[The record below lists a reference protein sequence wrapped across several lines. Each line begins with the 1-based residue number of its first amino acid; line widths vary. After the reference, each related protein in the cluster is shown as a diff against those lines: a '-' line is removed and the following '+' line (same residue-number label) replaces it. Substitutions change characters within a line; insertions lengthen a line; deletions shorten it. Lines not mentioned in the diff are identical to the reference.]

1 MPGHATLT
9 APSVQTLATYLA
21 ARRSALG
28 PELGRLRRREVA
40 AALRCSERTL
50 ARALALLV
58 EAGAVAVGERGR
70 GRLVILD
77 GLRLDALA
85 AGAPL
90 PSPDSRKTSPPALLT
105 SAVVGCMTGLRDEV
119 LRLRVA
125 VEVLTEHVLRSRP
138 SHSDG
143 AALDDLTADLVRAF
157 LSPRH
162 PDTRHQDTPPQGAG

>member
-28 PELGRLRRREVA
+28 PELGRLHRREVA

-50 ARALALLV
+50 ARALTLLV

-125 VEVLTEHVLRSRP
+125 VEVLTEHVLRSRA
-138 SHSDG
+138 SDG
-143 AALDDLTADLVRAF
+143 AALDDLTVDLVRAF

-162 PDTRHQDTPPQGAG
+162 PDTRHTDTPPQGAG

>member
-1 MPGHATLT
+1 M
-9 APSVQTLATYLA
+9 
-21 ARRSALG
+21 
-28 PELGRLRRREVA
+28 
-40 AALRCSERTL
+40 
-50 ARALALLV
+50 
-58 EAGAVAVGERGR
+58 AVGERGR

-90 PSPDSRKTSPPALLT
+90 PSSDRKHSPPALLT

-125 VEVLTEHVLRSRP
+125 VEVLTEHVLRSRA
-138 SHSDG
+138 SDG
-143 AALDDLTADLVRAF
+143 AALDDLTVDLVRAF

-162 PDTRHQDTPPQGAG
+162 PDTRHTDTPPQGAG

>member
-28 PELGRLRRREVA
+28 PELGRLHRREVA

-70 GRLVILD
+70 LVILD
-77 GLRLDALA
+77 DMRLDALS

-90 PSPDSRKTSPPALLT
+90 ASPDRKPSPPALLT

-125 VEVLTEHVLRSRP
+125 VEVLTEHVLRARP
-138 SHSDG
+138 SDSGG

-162 PDTRHQDTPPQGAG
+162 PDTRHQDTPPQGTG

>member
-40 AALRCSERTL
+40 AALRCSERTI

-58 EAGAVAVGERGR
+58 EAGAVEVDKRGR
-70 GRLVILD
+70 VIIRD

-90 PSPDSRKTSPPALLT
+90 PSPDRKTPPPSLLT
-105 SAVVGCMTGLRDEV
+105 PAVVGCMTGLRDEV

-143 AALDDLTADLVRAF
+143 AALDDLTVDLVRAF
-157 LSPRH
+157 ISPRH